1 DQRIQSLKEELKSI
15 RKAKDEGLYTL
26 EQAKAEAEEAQQKL
40 TVLEIERSDTRIEQ
54 YNTEVVKEFSERFMR
69 NLPLLWDNLDLPKRQ
84 ALLSKVFQGTII
96 AGKDKIIRTSKL
108 SPSFELIQSLAE
120 EKSENVTP
128 RGIEPRL
135 PG

>member
-1 DQRIQSLKEELKSI
+1 
-15 RKAKDEGLYTL
+15 
-26 EQAKAEAEEAQQKL
+26 
-40 TVLEIERSDTRIEQ
+40 
-54 YNTEVVKEFSERFMR
+54 MR

-108 SPSFELIQSLAE
+108 SPSFQLIEALRAE
-120 EKSENVTP
+120 NSGNVTP

-135 PG
+135 QG